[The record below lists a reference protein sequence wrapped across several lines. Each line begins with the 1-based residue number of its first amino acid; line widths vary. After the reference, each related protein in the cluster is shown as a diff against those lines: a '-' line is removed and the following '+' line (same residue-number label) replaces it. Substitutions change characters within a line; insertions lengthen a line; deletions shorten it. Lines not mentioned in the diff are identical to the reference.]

1 MMDYPD
7 EICGIFGLME
17 KQEEPV
23 LDAVCCLA
31 PPLVHFADTLSSD
44 NFTGLYDDFMAGG
57 HKKRLERLHSAGT
70 ACAVHLDGV
79 VRGLL
84 SKLVA
89 AGFDAV
95 EALTP
100 QPVGDLDVG
109 EMRTVAGNDSVIL
122 WGGVPGI
129 MFAPPYTWD
138 DMEKHV
144 VKTLGAWKGSRFIL
158 GVADQVPPDGDIGFC
173 PRIAELV
180 ENFGNE

>member
-1 MMDYPD
+1 M
-7 EICGIFGLME
+7 
-17 KQEEPV
+17 Q
-23 LDAVCCLA
+23 
-31 PPLVHFADTLSSD
+31 LVSIDSFVMKEQNRSREHQPKLLELLNFALRSRHYSPRTEQ
-44 NFTGLYDDFMAGG
+44 TYCIWVKRFMAGG

-84 SKLVA
+84 PKLAA